1 MALVLAVVVPRPT
14 RLGLD
19 SSARK
24 PTPADSPLEV
34 GPAAVVVGI
43 RQTAVDSARAS
54 QLCRYADL
62 APPTKRP

>member
-1 MALVLAVVVPRPT
+1 MQAQMEGASFFKMVGLVLAVVVALRPT

-34 GPAAVVVGI
+34 GPAAVVGS
-43 RQTAVDSARAS
+43 RQTVVDSARA
-54 QLCRYADL
+54 
-62 APPTKRP
+62 